1 MKGDIP
7 MPYTLETVDSIA
19 GGKDPKGSW
28 SDLDA
33 VWKAVEE
40 PLRSRGNDI
49 HTPLSFR
56 FAEFLLDAHPEADPL
71 IVRLAILLH
80 DTGWS
85 RCDEEKIF
93 SEGFQ
98 GDWRKSDIRVLHEKE
113 GCNIA
118 REVLPG
124 LGYSDEVITKVTD
137 IIDGHDTRMVS
148 YSIEDSLVR
157 DADRLWRFT
166 PAGIALASGW
176 FRKTPSEY
184 RDQLVSGTYPELIT
198 EAARALAT
206 VELNRSVELLK
217 LDVI

>member
-1 MKGDIP
+1 MT
-7 MPYTLETVDSIA
+7 YTLETVDTLA
-19 GGKDPKGSW
+19 GGKDPQGEW
-28 SDLDA
+28 SNLDA
-33 VWKAVEE
+33 LWKAVEQ

-49 HTPLSFR
+49 HTPLSFA
-56 FAEFLLDAHPEADPL
+56 FAEFLLDAHPEADAL
-71 IVRLAILLH
+71 VVRTAILLH

-85 RCDEEKIF
+85 RCDESKIF
-93 SEGFQ
+93 TEGFQ
-98 GDWRKSDIRVLHEKE
+98 GDWRKSDIRILHELE

-124 LGYSDEVITKVTD
+124 LGYDEATIRKVTD
-137 IIDGHDTRMVS
+137 IIDGHDTRMES

-176 FRKTPSEY
+176 FKKTPSQY
-184 RDQLVSGTYPELIT
+184 RLQLQNSTFPELIT

-206 VELNRSVELLK
+206 AELSRSVQLLK

>member
-1 MKGDIP
+1 
-7 MPYTLETVDSIA
+7 MPHTLETIDTLA
-19 GGKDPKGSW
+19 GGKNPKGTW
-28 SDLDA
+28 VNLDDL
-33 VWKAVEE
+33 WRAVEE

-49 HTPLSFR
+49 HTPLSFA
-56 FAEFLLDAHPEADPL
+56 FAEFLLDAHPEADAL
-71 IVRLAILLH
+71 VVRTAILLH

-85 RCDEEKIF
+85 RCDESKIF
-93 SEGFQ
+93 TEGFQ
-98 GDWRKSDIRVLHEKE
+98 GDWRKSDIRILHEKE

-124 LGYSDEVITKVTD
+124 LGYDEETIKKVTD

-176 FRKTPSEY
+176 FKKTPSQY
-184 RDQLVSGTYPELIT
+184 RVQLETGTFPELIT
-198 EAARALAT
+198 DTARALAT
-206 VELNRSVELLK
+206 AELARSVELLK

>member
-1 MKGDIP
+1 MED
-7 MPYTLETVDSIA
+7 TLETIDTLA
-19 GGKDPKGSW
+19 GGKNPKGNWPS
-28 SDLDA
+28 LDA
-33 VWKAVEE
+33 LWKAVEE

-49 HTPLSFR
+49 HTPLSFA
-56 FAEFLLDAHPEADPL
+56 FAEFLLDAHPEADAL
-71 IVRLAILLH
+71 VVRTGILLH

-85 RCDEEKIF
+85 RCDESKIF
-93 SEGFQ
+93 TEGFQ
-98 GDWRKSDIRVLHEKE
+98 GDWRKSDIRRQHELE

-124 LGYSDEVITKVTD
+124 LGYDAETIKRVTD
-137 IIDGHDTRMVS
+137 IIDGHDTRMES

-176 FRKTPSEY
+176 FKKTPSQY
-184 RDQLVSGTYPELIT
+184 RLQLENSTFPELIT
-198 EAARALAT
+198 DTAKALASA
-206 VELNRSVELLK
+206 ELARSIQLLK

>member
-1 MKGDIP
+1 
-7 MPYTLETVDSIA
+7 MPYTLETVDTVG
-19 GGKDPKGSW
+19 GGKNPRGVWGSLD
-28 SDLDA
+28 DL
-33 VWKAVEE
+33 WRAVEE

-49 HTPLSFR
+49 HTPISFA
-56 FAEFLLDAHPEADPL
+56 FAEFLLDAHPEADAL
-71 IVRLAILLH
+71 VVRTAILLH

-85 RCDEEKIF
+85 RCDESKIF
-93 SEGFQ
+93 TEGFQ
-98 GDWRKSDIRVLHEKE
+98 GDWRKSDIRILHEKE

-124 LGYSDEVITKVTD
+124 LGYDEATIKKVTD
-137 IIDGHDTRMVS
+137 IIDGHDTRMES

-176 FRKTPSEY
+176 FKKTPSQY
-184 RDQLVSGTYPELIT
+184 RLQLENSTYPELIT
-198 EAARALAT
+198 ETARALASA
-206 VELNRSVELLK
+206 ELARSVELLK

>member
-1 MKGDIP
+1 MS
-7 MPYTLETVDSIA
+7 YTLETVDTVG
-19 GGKDPKGSW
+19 GGKNPKGDW
-28 SDLDA
+28 NNLDA
-33 VWKAVEE
+33 LWRAVEE

-49 HTPLSFR
+49 HTPISFA

-71 IVRLAILLH
+71 VVRTAILLH

-85 RCDEEKIF
+85 RCDESKIF
-93 SEGFQ
+93 TEGFQ
-98 GDWRKSDIRVLHEKE
+98 GDWRKSDIRILHEIE

-124 LGYSDEVITKVTD
+124 LGYDDATIKKVTD
-137 IIDGHDTRMVS
+137 IIDGHDTRMES

-176 FRKTPSEY
+176 FKKTPSQY
-184 RDQLVSGTYPELIT
+184 RLQLENTTYPELIT
-198 EAARALAT
+198 ETARALASA
-206 VELNRSVELLK
+206 ELARSIHLLK

>member
-1 MKGDIP
+1 
-7 MPYTLETVDSIA
+7 MPYTLETVDTLG
-19 GGKDPKGSW
+19 GGKNPKGSW
-28 SDLDA
+28 SSLDA
-33 VWKAVEE
+33 LWRAVEE

-49 HTPLSFR
+49 HTPLSFA
-56 FAEFLLDAHPEADPL
+56 FAEFLLDAHPEADAL
-71 IVRLAILLH
+71 VVRTAILLH

-85 RCDEEKIF
+85 RCDESKIF
-93 SEGFQ
+93 TEGFQ
-98 GDWRKSDIRVLHEKE
+98 GDWRKSDIRILHEIE

-124 LGYSDEVITKVTD
+124 LGYDEATIKKVTD
-137 IIDGHDTRMVS
+137 IIDGHDTRMES

-176 FRKTPSEY
+176 FKKTPSQY
-184 RDQLVSGTYPELIT
+184 RLQLENGTYPELIT
-198 EAARALAT
+198 ETARALASA
-206 VELNRSVELLK
+206 ELARSVELLK

>member
-1 MKGDIP
+1 
-7 MPYTLETVDSIA
+7 MPHTLETIDTLA
-19 GGKDPKGSW
+19 GGKNPKGTW
-28 SDLDA
+28 VNLDDL
-33 VWKAVEE
+33 WRAVEE

-49 HTPLSFR
+49 HTPLSFA
-56 FAEFLLDAHPEADPL
+56 FAEFLLDAHPEANAL
-71 IVRLAILLH
+71 VVRTAILLH

-85 RCDEEKIF
+85 RCDESKIF
-93 SEGFQ
+93 TEGFQ
-98 GDWRKSDIRVLHEKE
+98 GDWRKSDIRILHEKE

-124 LGYSDEVITKVTD
+124 LGYDEATIKKVTD
-137 IIDGHDTRMVS
+137 IIDGHDTRMES

-176 FRKTPSEY
+176 FKKTPSQY
-184 RDQLVSGTYPELIT
+184 RVQLETGTFPELIT
-198 EAARALAT
+198 DTARALAT
-206 VELNRSVELLK
+206 AELARSVELLK

>member
-1 MKGDIP
+1 
-7 MPYTLETVDSIA
+7 MPHTLETIDTLA
-19 GGKDPKGSW
+19 GGKNPKGSW
-28 SDLDA
+28 VNLDDL
-33 VWKAVEE
+33 WRAVEE

-49 HTPLSFR
+49 HTPLSFA
-56 FAEFLLDAHPEADPL
+56 FAEFLLDAHPEADAL
-71 IVRLAILLH
+71 VVRTAILLH

-85 RCDEEKIF
+85 RCDESKIF
-93 SEGFQ
+93 TEGFQ
-98 GDWRKSDIRVLHEKE
+98 GDWRKSDIRILHEKE

-124 LGYSDEVITKVTD
+124 LGYDEETIKKVTD

-176 FRKTPSEY
+176 FKKTPSQY
-184 RDQLVSGTYPELIT
+184 RVQLETGTFPELIT
-198 EAARALAT
+198 DTARALAT
-206 VELNRSVELLK
+206 AELARSVELLK

>member
-1 MKGDIP
+1 MS
-7 MPYTLETVDSIA
+7 YTLETVDTIA
-19 GGKDPKGSW
+19 GGKNPKGSW
-28 SDLDA
+28 GNMDA
-33 VWKAVEE
+33 LWRAVEE

-56 FAEFLLDAHPEADPL
+56 FAEFLLDEHPEADAL
-71 IVRLAILLH
+71 VVRTAILLH

-85 RCDEEKIF
+85 RCDESKIF
-93 SEGFQ
+93 TEGFQ
-98 GDWRKSDIRVLHEKE
+98 GDWRKSDIRRLHEIE

-118 REVLPG
+118 REVLPS
-124 LGYSDEVITKVTD
+124 LGYDDETILRVTK
-137 IIDGHDTRMVS
+137 IIDGHDTRMES

-176 FRKTPSEY
+176 FKKTPSQY
-184 RDQLVSGTYPELIT
+184 RIQLEQGTFPELIT
-198 EAARALAT
+198 ETARALAT
-206 VELNRSVELLK
+206 AELKRSIDLLL

>member
-1 MKGDIP
+1 MT
-7 MPYTLETVDSIA
+7 YTLESVDTVA
-19 GGKDPKGSW
+19 GGKNPRGTW
-28 SDLDA
+28 TNLDA
-33 VWKAVEE
+33 LWRAVEE

-49 HTPLSFR
+49 HTPLSFT

-71 IVRLAILLH
+71 IVRTAILLH

-85 RCDEEKIF
+85 RCDESKIF
-93 SEGFQ
+93 TEGFQ
-98 GDWRKSDIRVLHEKE
+98 GDWRKSDIRILHEIE

-124 LGYSDEVITKVTD
+124 LGYDEATIKKVTD
-137 IIDGHDTRMVS
+137 IIDGHDTRMES

-176 FRKTPSEY
+176 FKKTPSQY
-184 RDQLVSGTYPELIT
+184 RRQLEETTFPELIT

-206 VELNRSVELLK
+206 AELARSVELLK

>member
-1 MKGDIP
+1 MS
-7 MPYTLETVDSIA
+7 YTLETVDTLA
-19 GGKDPKGSW
+19 GGKDPKGQW
-28 SDLDA
+28 SNMDA
-33 VWKAVEE
+33 LWKAVEE

-49 HTPLSFR
+49 HTPLSFA
-56 FAEFLLDAHPEADPL
+56 FAEFLLDAHPEADAL
-71 IVRLAILLH
+71 VVRTAILLH

-85 RCDEEKIF
+85 RCDESKIF
-93 SEGFQ
+93 TEGFQ

-124 LGYSDEVITKVTD
+124 LGYDEAMIKKVTD
-137 IIDGHDTRMVS
+137 IIDGHDTRMES

-176 FRKTPSEY
+176 FKKTPSQY
-184 RDQLVSGTYPELIT
+184 RLQLENGTYPELIT
-198 EAARALAT
+198 ETARALASA
-206 VELNRSVELLK
+206 ELARSIHLLK

>member
-1 MKGDIP
+1 MS
-7 MPYTLETVDSIA
+7 YTLETVDTIA
-19 GGKDPKGSW
+19 GGKNPKGSW
-28 SDLDA
+28 GNMDA
-33 VWKAVEE
+33 LWRAVEE

-56 FAEFLLDAHPEADPL
+56 FAEFLLDEHPEADAL
-71 IVRLAILLH
+71 VVRTAILLH

-85 RCDEEKIF
+85 RCDESKIF
-93 SEGFQ
+93 TEGFQ
-98 GDWRKSDIRVLHEKE
+98 GDWRKSDIRRLHEIE

-118 REVLPG
+118 REVLPS
-124 LGYSDEVITKVTD
+124 LGYDDETILRVTK
-137 IIDGHDTRMVS
+137 IIDGHDTRMES

-176 FRKTPSEY
+176 FKKTPSQY
-184 RDQLVSGTYPELIT
+184 RIQLEQGTFPELIT
-198 EAARALAT
+198 ETARALAT
-206 VELNRSVELLK
+206 AELKRSVDLLQ

>member
-1 MKGDIP
+1 MK
-7 MPYTLETVDSIA
+7 MAYTLENVDTVA
-19 GGKDPKGSW
+19 GGANPRGSW
-28 SDLDA
+28 TNLDA
-33 VWKAVEE
+33 LWKAVEE
-40 PLRSRGNDI
+40 PLRARHNDI
-49 HTPLSFR
+49 HTPLSFM

-71 IVRLAILLH
+71 VTRIAILLH

-93 SEGFQ
+93 TEGFQ
-98 GDWRKSDIRVLHEKE
+98 GDWRKSDIRRLHEIE

-124 LGYSDEVITKVTD
+124 LGYSEDLIKRVTD
-137 IIDGHDTRMVS
+137 IIDGHDTRMES
-148 YSIEDSLVR
+148 YSIEDSLMR

-176 FRKTPSEY
+176 FKKTPSQY
-184 RDQLVSGTYPELIT
+184 RLQLEQSTYPELIT
-198 EAARALAT
+198 EAARALASA
-206 VELNRSVELLK
+206 ELERSIHLLK

>member
-1 MKGDIP
+1 MAD
-7 MPYTLETVDSIA
+7 TLETIDTLA
-19 GGKDPKGSW
+19 GGKNPKGSW
-28 SDLDA
+28 SNLDA
-33 VWKAVEE
+33 LWKAVEE

-49 HTPLSFR
+49 HTPLSFA
-56 FAEFLLDAHPEADPL
+56 FAEFLLDAHPEADAL
-71 IVRLAILLH
+71 VVRTAILLH

-85 RCDEEKIF
+85 RCDESKIF
-93 SEGFQ
+93 TEGFQ
-98 GDWRKSDIRVLHEKE
+98 GDWRKSDIRRQHELE

-124 LGYSDEVITKVTD
+124 LGYDDETIKRVTD
-137 IIDGHDTRMVS
+137 IIDGHDTRMES

-176 FRKTPSEY
+176 FKKTPSQY
-184 RDQLVSGTYPELIT
+184 RLQLENGTYPELIT
-198 EAARALAT
+198 GTARALASA
-206 VELNRSVELLK
+206 ELARSIHLLK

>member
-1 MKGDIP
+1 MS
-7 MPYTLETVDSIA
+7 YTIETVATVA
-19 GGKDPKGSW
+19 GGKSPNGNWVNLD
-28 SDLDA
+28 DL
-33 VWKAVEE
+33 WRAVEQ

-49 HTPLSFR
+49 HTPLSVM

-71 IVRLAILLH
+71 VTRTAILLH

-85 RCDEEKIF
+85 RCDESKIF
-93 SEGFQ
+93 TEGFQ
-98 GDWRKSDIRVLHEKE
+98 GDWRKSDIRKLHELE

-124 LGYSDEVITKVTD
+124 LGYDEETIKRVTD
-137 IIDGHDTRMVS
+137 IIDGHDTRMES

-166 PAGIALASGW
+166 PAGIALASSW
-176 FRKTPSEY
+176 FKKTPSQY
-184 RDQLVSGTYPELIT
+184 RIQLEEITYPELIT
-198 EAARALAT
+198 ETARALASA
-206 VELNRSVELLK
+206 ELARSIELLK

>member
-1 MKGDIP
+1 MT
-7 MPYTLETVDSIA
+7 YTLESVETLA
-19 GGKDPKGSW
+19 GGKNPKGSW
-28 SDLDA
+28 SNLDA
-33 VWKAVEE
+33 LWKAVEQ

-49 HTPLSFR
+49 HTPLSFA
-56 FAEFLLDAHPEADPL
+56 FAEFLLDAHPEADAL
-71 IVRLAILLH
+71 VVRTAILLH

-85 RCDEEKIF
+85 RCDESKIF
-93 SEGFQ
+93 TEGFQ
-98 GDWRKSDIRVLHEKE
+98 GDWRKSDIRILHEKE

-124 LGYSDEVITKVTD
+124 LGYDEVTIKKVTD

-176 FRKTPSEY
+176 FKKTPSQY
-184 RDQLVSGTYPELIT
+184 RLQLENSTYPELIT
-198 EAARALAT
+198 ETARALASA
-206 VELNRSVELLK
+206 ELARSVELLK

>member
-1 MKGDIP
+1 MT
-7 MPYTLETVDSIA
+7 YTLDTVDTLA
-19 GGKDPKGSW
+19 GGKDPEGQW
-28 SDLDA
+28 SNLDA
-33 VWKAVEE
+33 LWKAVEE

-49 HTPLSFR
+49 HTPLSFA

-71 IVRLAILLH
+71 VVRTAILLH

-85 RCDEEKIF
+85 RCDESKIF
-93 SEGFQ
+93 TEGFQ

-124 LGYSDEVITKVTD
+124 LGYDDATIKKVTD
-137 IIDGHDTRMVS
+137 IIDGHDTRMES

-176 FRKTPSEY
+176 FKKTPSQY
-184 RDQLVSGTYPELIT
+184 RLQLETGTYPELIT
-198 EAARALAT
+198 EKARALASA
-206 VELNRSVELLK
+206 ELARSIQLLK

>member
-1 MKGDIP
+1 
-7 MPYTLETVDSIA
+7 MPHTLETIDTLA
-19 GGKDPKGSW
+19 GGKNPKGTW
-28 SDLDA
+28 VNLDDL
-33 VWKAVEE
+33 WRAVEE

-49 HTPLSFR
+49 HTPLSFA
-56 FAEFLLDAHPEADPL
+56 FAEFLLDAHPEADAL
-71 IVRLAILLH
+71 VVRTAILLH

-85 RCDEEKIF
+85 RCDESKIF
-93 SEGFQ
+93 TEGFQ
-98 GDWRKSDIRVLHEKE
+98 GDWRKSDIRIVHEKE

-124 LGYSDEVITKVTD
+124 LGYDEETIKKVTD

-176 FRKTPSEY
+176 FKKTPSQY
-184 RDQLVSGTYPELIT
+184 RVQLETGTFPELIT
-198 EAARALAT
+198 DTARALAT
-206 VELNRSVELLK
+206 AELARSVELLK

>member
-1 MKGDIP
+1 MS
-7 MPYTLETVDSIA
+7 YTLETVDTIG
-19 GGKDPKGSW
+19 GGKSPKGSW
-28 SDLDA
+28 GSLDA
-33 VWKAVEE
+33 LWRAVEE

-49 HTPLSFR
+49 HTPLSFT
-56 FAEFLLDAHPEADPL
+56 FAEFLLDAHPEADAL
-71 IVRLAILLH
+71 VVRTAILLH

-85 RCDEEKIF
+85 RCDESKIF
-93 SEGFQ
+93 TEGFQ
-98 GDWRKSDIRVLHEKE
+98 GDWRKSDIRRLHELE

-124 LGYSDEVITKVTD
+124 LGYDEETILKVTK
-137 IIDGHDTRMVS
+137 IIDGHDTRMKS

-176 FRKTPSEY
+176 FRKTPSQY
-184 RDQLVSGTYPELIT
+184 RVQLEQGTYPELIT
-198 EAARALAT
+198 ETARALASA
-206 VELNRSVELLK
+206 ELHRSIDLLK